1 MNTQVKE
8 AAALTKH
15 TQVIGRI
22 QELLKSSN
30 GRAVMRN
37 MKREKDKFRVLNEQ
51 VALEQAKQGKAA
63 AQIQA
68 VAKIS
73 GIVEKYAYYKKGEKY
88 GKSQKLQEVQ
98 KEKVEDMVKEATG
111 KPIPLD
117 ENSHEHILKYVQTLA
132 PQERDAFLR
141 AIEQVVDG
149 GSQAMHVDPAQFMP
163 TVSAVHENE
172 PGRKKLSVGKSPV
185 LDVKKSAKKSKK
197 KDRET
202 IIPTYQDVTDSNLAD
217 TELYNNVGVV

>member
-1 MNTQVKE
+1 
-8 AAALTKH
+8 
-15 TQVIGRI
+15 
-22 QELLKSSN
+22 
-30 GRAVMRN
+30 MRN
-37 MKREKDKFRVLNEQ
+37 MKREKDKLRVLNEQ

-88 GKSQKLQEVQ
+88 GKSQKLQEIQ
-98 KEKVEDMVKEATG
+98 KEKVEHMLEEATG

-117 ENSHEHILKYVQTLA
+117 ENSHDHILQYVNSLE
-132 PQERDAFLR
+132 PPKRDAFLR

-163 TVSAVHENE
+163 TVSAVHENK
-172 PGRKKLSVGKSPV
+172 PGRKKSSVGKNPKSV
-185 LDVKKSAKKSKK
+185 TEFKKAGKPELFKPKSKRRER
-197 KDRET
+197 RET
-202 IIPTYQDVTDSNLAD
+202 IIPTYQDVVDSNLAD
-217 TELYNNVGVV
+217 AELYNNNLGVV

>member
-1 MNTQVKE
+1 
-8 AAALTKH
+8 
-15 TQVIGRI
+15 
-22 QELLKSSN
+22 
-30 GRAVMRN
+30 
-37 MKREKDKFRVLNEQ
+37 
-51 VALEQAKQGKAA
+51 
-63 AQIQA
+63 
-68 VAKIS
+68 
-73 GIVEKYAYYKKGEKY
+73 
-88 GKSQKLQEVQ
+88 
-98 KEKVEDMVKEATG
+98 MVKEATG

-163 TVSAVHENE
+163 TVSAKHENK
-172 PGRKKLSVGKSPV
+172 PGRKKLSVGKNAVS
-185 LDVKKSAKKSKK
+185 LADLKKAGNAVIKKSKK

-217 TELYNNVGVV
+217 TELYNNNLGVV